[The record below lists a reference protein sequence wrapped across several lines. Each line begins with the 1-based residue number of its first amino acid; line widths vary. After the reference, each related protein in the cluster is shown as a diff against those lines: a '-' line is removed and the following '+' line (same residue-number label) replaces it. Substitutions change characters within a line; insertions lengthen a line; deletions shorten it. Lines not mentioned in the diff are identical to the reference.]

1 MKTQKINH
9 RKALKIVKESLDKL
23 HNSNQT
29 FEDIYNI
36 SFSFSDN
43 ILFYECKN
51 LHEGPITYLRAK
63 SFIDL
68 ASSKIHEYF
77 IDVPKNSFIGIM
89 LNNSPSW
96 IYSFYGLLKAGY
108 RPYLVNMRNKLKDN
122 IILFKELDIKGLIAS
137 ENIDGYVT
145 LLEDKLL
152 SPTNKLPNDIH
163 FADEIALST
172 SGTSGKFKTVIYN
185 GKAISA
191 QIDNAYYIV
200 KKNKY
205 ISKTYKGELHHLL
218 FLPLYHIF
226 GLVAVFLWFSF
237 FGRSFIFPKDI
248 SSPSL
253 KFATNYYE
261 ATHIFAVPLFWN
273 TVSDTILNLVKKRG
287 PKIEKK
293 FQKGL
298 KISISLQKLMPN
310 FGKWIARNILF
321 KSVIKESF
329 GPSLQCCISGGGII
343 KSSTL
348 KIINAI
354 GYPLFNGYGMS
365 EVGIVS
371 FEMETDIKHRL
382 NGSVGVPFPSVT
394 YKLVD
399 SIYHEKELLI
409 NGDSIFYK
417 MFVDGKWLKRTKND
431 FYKTNDLVE
440 YKDGEYYIKT
450 RLDDL
455 IVSQGGENISP
466 DLLMNEFNLPYV
478 KSFTILGTNSGNL
491 YQDIALV
498 IYFENIGTI
507 FKKRTLIEIKNT
519 IVEHNLPI
527 NKVLISKEPLPLV
540 LDSKVSRNALKEI
553 INNRYDLFMEVDLAK
568 IDEKSNGISED
579 DLLPTIINI
588 FQSLFPGATINKNT
602 SFIFDLKGDSLTYF
616 ELLTKISSTFNI
628 EINKIDVYPQTPS
641 EFLKLIERILNEK

>member
-1 MKTQKINH
+1 MKTQKINRH
-9 RKALKIVKESLDKL
+9 KALKIVKASLDKL
-23 HNSNQT
+23 HKSKET

-43 ILFYECKN
+43 VLFYECKY
-51 LHEGPITYLRAK
+51 LHEEPITYLRAK
-63 SFIDL
+63 NLIDL

-77 IDVPKNSFIGIM
+77 IDIPKNSFIGIM

-96 IYSFYGLLKAGY
+96 IYSFYGLLKSGY
-108 RPYLVNMRNKLKDN
+108 RPYLVNIRNKLQDN
-122 IILFKELDIKGLIAS
+122 LSLFKELDIKGLIAS
-137 ENIDGYVT
+137 EKIDGYLT
-145 LLEDKLL
+145 LLEGELL
-152 SPTNKLPNDIH
+152 TPTGKLPRDVK

-205 ISKTYKGELHHLL
+205 ISKTYKGELRHLL

-273 TVSDTILNLVKKRG
+273 TVADTVVKQVNKRG

-293 FQKGL
+293 FEKGL

-310 FGKWIARNILF
+310 FGRWIARNILF

-343 KSSTL
+343 KPSTL

-365 EVGIVS
+365 EVGITS
-371 FEMETDIKHRL
+371 FEMETNIKYRL
-382 NGSVGVPFPSVT
+382 NGSIGVPFPSIT
-394 YKLVD
+394 YQLVD
-399 SIYHEKELLI
+399 SSYHEKELLI
-409 NGDSIFYK
+409 NGESIFYK
-417 MFVDGKWLKRTKND
+417 MFIDGKWIKRKKTE
-431 FYKTNDLVE
+431 FYKSHDLVE
-440 YKDGEYYIKT
+440 YKNDEYYIKT

-466 DLLMNEFNLPYV
+466 DLLVNEFNLPYV
-478 KSFTILGTNSGNL
+478 KSFTILGIDSGTI
-491 YQDIALV
+491 YQDIALI
-498 IYFENIGTI
+498 IYFEKSEPI
-507 FKKRTLIEIKNT
+507 FIKRTLIEIKNT
-519 IVEHNLPI
+519 IIKGNLPI

-540 LDSKVSRNALKEI
+540 LDSKVSRNALKEVI
-553 INNRYDLFMEVDLAK
+553 KNHYELFNEVDLAN
-568 IDEKSNGISED
+568 IDETTSGVNED
-579 DLLPTIINI
+579 DLLPTIISVY
-588 FQSLFPGATINKNT
+588 QSLFPNAVIDKNT

-616 ELLTKISSTFNI
+616 ELLSKISSTFDIALNNV
-628 EINKIDVYPQTPS
+628 EVYPQTPL
-641 EFLKLIERILNEK
+641 EFLELIKKDIR

>member
-1 MKTQKINH
+1 MNTQKIN
-9 RKALKIVKESLDKL
+9 RYKALKIVKQSLDKL
-23 HNSNQT
+23 HKSQQT

-43 ILFYECKN
+43 VLFYDCKYLN
-51 LHEGPITYLRAK
+51 EESITYLKAK
-63 SFIDL
+63 NLIVL
-68 ASSKIHEYF
+68 AATKIHEYF
-77 IDVPKNSFIGIM
+77 IDIPKNSFIGIM

-108 RPYLVNMRNKLKDN
+108 RPYLVNMRNKLEDN
-122 IILFKELDIKGLIAS
+122 ISLFKELDIKGLIAS
-137 ENIDGYVT
+137 EKIDGYLT
-145 LLEDKLL
+145 LLENELL
-152 SPTNKLPNDIH
+152 KPRLKLPEDIT

-205 ISKTYKGELHHLL
+205 ISKTYKGELRHLL

-237 FGRSFIFPKDI
+237 FGRSFVFPKDI

-253 KFATNYYE
+253 KFAVNYYE
-261 ATHIFAVPLFWN
+261 TTHIFAVPLFWN
-273 TVSDTILNLVKKRG
+273 TFVDTILNQVKKRG

-321 KSVIKESF
+321 RNVIKESF
-329 GPSLQCCISGGGII
+329 GPSLQCLISGGGII
-343 KSSTL
+343 KPSTL

-365 EVGIVS
+365 EVGITS
-371 FEMETDIKHRL
+371 LEMHTSVKYRL
-382 NGSVGVPFPSVT
+382 NGSIGIPFPSIT

-399 SIYHEKELLI
+399 TMYHEQELLI
-409 NGDSIFYK
+409 NGKSIFHK
-417 MFVDGKWLKRTKND
+417 IFINGKWVKRNND
-431 FYKTNDLVE
+431 EFYRSHDLVV
-440 YKDGEYYIKT
+440 YKDDEYYIKS

-455 IVSQGGENISP
+455 IVSEGGENISP
-466 DLLMNEFNLPYV
+466 DLLVNEFNLPYA
-478 KSFTILGTNSGNL
+478 KTFTVLGIESAHL

-498 IYFENIGTI
+498 LYFEKCESI
-507 FKKRTLIEIKNT
+507 FIKRTLMEIKNT
-519 IVEHNLPI
+519 IIEHNLPI
-527 NKVLISKEPLPLV
+527 NKVLISKTPLPLV
-540 LDSKVSRNALKEI
+540 LDSKVSRNTLKEVI
-553 INNRYDLFMEVDLAK
+553 KNHYELFQDVDLAK
-568 IDEKSNGISED
+568 IDENSDEMTEE
-579 DLLPTIINI
+579 DLLPSIINI
-588 FQSLFPGATINKNT
+588 YQSLFPNAHIDKNT
-602 SFIFDLKGDSLTYF
+602 SFIFDLKGDSITYF
-616 ELLTKISSTFNI
+616 ELLNKISSTFDI
-628 EINKIDVYPQTPS
+628 TINDVTIYPQTPL
-641 EFLKLIERILNEK
+641 EFLALIKKEIR